1 MGDINLTPLEAL
13 GVLFICG
20 YLGGR
25 LANWLRFPRVTG
37 YIIAGILLSPSVTE
51 FIPADLV
58 VNKFFIINEIALSV
72 IAYSVGGSL
81 KFSKLRR
88 LGKNILIVALSAAMG
103 AFFLTFIFVAVLGPY
118 ILALKHPL
126 GSFSEVYLSLALITG
141 AVSAATAPAAILA
154 IVHEYKAK
162 GPLTTTLLGVVAL
175 DDAVAI
181 ILYAFAST
189 IVRTLTQPAG
199 ISFYQMAAEPAIIIL
214 GSVVIGTIFGFLLA
228 GLSHWVKKQ
237 DSLLIVIFG
246 AIFLC
251 AGIADHLEFS
261 PLLATMMLGFL
272 IINRARQS
280 DRLFQV
286 MENIEE
292 PVFALFF
299 TLAGA
304 HFDLMVFKMV
314 GALAFL
320 IVACRFIGKFI
331 GTRIGAELSHAPEVV
346 KKYLGYGLLPTAGVA
361 LGLVFMAQ
369 PLMKP
374 AVFEIMVNAVLGAVI
389 INEIIAP
396 PLVKFALNGAGEGV
410 KE

>member
-1 MGDINLTPLEAL
+1 MGQLDLTVLEVL
-13 GVLFICG
+13 GILFIFG

-25 LANWLRFPRVTG
+25 LANRLRFPRVTG
-37 YIIAGILLSPSVTE
+37 YIIAGILLSPSVSGC
-51 FIPADLV
+51 IPDEMIRGRL
-58 VNKFFIINEIALSV
+58 FIINEIALAV

-88 LGKNILIVALSAAMG
+88 LGKSILLINLSEAIG
-103 AFFLTFIFVAVLGPY
+103 AFLLTFTFIAVLGPY
-118 ILALKHPL
+118 IVSPENPSA
-126 GSFSEVYLSLALITG
+126 SFIDFFLPLALITG

-189 IVRTLTQPAG
+189 LVRTLTESAG
-199 ISFYQMAAEPAIIIL
+199 ISFYQMAVEPAVIIL
-214 GSVVIGTIFGFLLA
+214 GSLFIGGSIGLLLIVLA
-228 GLSHWVKKQ
+228 LWVKKQ

-251 AGIADHLEFS
+251 AGIADHLSFS
-261 PLLATMMLGFL
+261 PLLANMMVGFL
-272 IINRARQS
+272 IVNKARHR
-280 DRLFQV
+280 DRLFQAV
-286 MENIEE
+286 ENIEE
-292 PVFALFF
+292 PLFALFF

-320 IVACRFIGKFI
+320 IVACRFTGKFM
-331 GTRIGAELSHAPEVV
+331 GTRLGAELSDAPAVV
-346 KKYLGYGLLPTAGVA
+346 KKYLGFGLLPTAGVT

-369 PLMKP
+369 
-374 AVFEIMVNAVLGAVI
+374 AVMTPDMFEILVNAVLGAVI
-389 INEIIAP
+389 ISEIVAP
-396 PLVKFALNGAGEGV
+396 PFVKFALKRADEGV

>member
-1 MGDINLTPLEAL
+1 MGQFDLTVMEVL
-13 GVLFICG
+13 GILFIFG

-25 LANWLRFPRVTG
+25 LANRLRFPRVTG
-37 YIIAGILLSPSVTE
+37 YIIAGILLSPSVSGC
-51 FIPADLV
+51 IPDEMIRGKL
-58 VNKFFIINEIALSV
+58 FIINEIALAV

-189 IVRTLTQPAG
+189 IVRTLTQSAG

-286 MENIEE
+286 VENIEE